1 MCAVCGYQ
9 QPADPCVVCGG
20 EGVCLGKRAPLE
32 IGRGNAF
39 VDVLRGILDVRRA
52 VFVML
57 FEREFIG
64 KLRMPVTMNALG
76 FGLLL
81 MLGWFWLAPAFHS
94 AFAGEPEPEAT
105 VHANLWLMAVW
116 LTAGPALLDLIGGW
130 AQDPIRRATEQHML
144 GATLTTTPTSGARIL
159 DRLQMLLLIG
169 MATVLAMALVLIP
182 WVGIPAT
189 VLLGSAVAG
198 IVWLQPPQ
206 AVRGA
211 RMRERLEVMWHNPWR
226 TLGTGLALHLAAAVP
241 FANSLGLLPLATIA
255 GTSAYLHF
263 DKSVKPTSASD
274 AKNPEPSA

>member
-9 QPADPCVVCGG
+9 QPVDPCVVCGG
-20 EGVCLGKRAPLE
+20 KGQQLGKRSPLE

-39 VDVLRGILDVRRA
+39 VDVFRGILDVRRA

-64 KLRMPVTMNALG
+64 RLRLPVAMNALG
-76 FGLLL
+76 FGVIIL
-81 MLGWFWLAPAFHS
+81 LGWSWLAPAFHS
-94 AFAGEPEPEAT
+94 AFAGEPEPDAS
-105 VHANLWLMAVW
+105 VHPNLWLMAVW
-116 LTAGPALLDLIGGW
+116 LTAGPALLDLIAGW

-144 GATLTTTPTSGARIL
+144 GATLTKPPRSGTRWL
-159 DRLQMLLLIG
+159 DRLQMMLLIG
-169 MATVLAMALVLIP
+169 MATVMGMALVLIP

-211 RMRERLEVMWHNPWR
+211 NLRERLEVMWHNPWR
-226 TLGTGLALHLAAAVP
+226 TLGTGLALHVAAAVP
-241 FANSLGLLPLATIA
+241 FANVLGLLPLATIA

-263 DKSVKPTSASD
+263 DKSTKRTTEPAQS
-274 AKNPEPSA
+274 KPEPLA